1 MMFLLQQYDLFQSW
15 DFIFSS
21 TGGSIGREG
30 NHDVLLND
38 IACSKN
44 HCKIEFDE
52 DQDKYFLTDIGSQN
66 GTFIDG
72 HRLSSAKKESPPKE
86 IGHGTIIKIGSTQ
99 LICHVHPG
107 KKNQPNFSNRFSLLC
122 I

>member
-1 MMFLLQQYDLFQSW
+1 MEPLC
-15 DFIFSS
+15 IFNSI
-21 TGGSIGREG
+21 GGSIGRDG
-30 NHDVLLND
+30 NHDVLLDD

-52 DQDKYFLTDIGSQN
+52 DQEKYFLTDIGSQN

-72 HRLSSAKKESPPKE
+72 HRLSSAKKESRPKE
-86 IGHGTIIKIGSTQ
+86 IGHGTLIKIGSTQ

-107 KKNQPNFSNRFSLLC
+107 KTRLKEIFSPGPRV
-122 I
+122 

>member
-1 MMFLLQQYDLFQSW
+1 MAWNFLNFLAHWVFHGTS
-15 DFIFSS
+15 IFFNS
-21 TGGSIGREG
+21 TGGSIGRDG
-30 NHDVLLND
+30 NHDVLLDD

-52 DQDKYFLTDIGSQN
+52 NQDKYFLTDIGSQN

-72 HRLSSAKKESPPKE
+72 HRLSSAKKESIPKE
-86 IGHGTIIKIGSTQ
+86 IGHGTLVKIGSTQ

-107 KKNQPNFSNRFSLLC
+107 KKN
-122 I
+122 IK